1 MNYLPRS
8 LFSVPV
14 LLALALLPG
23 CAGMKAAAP
32 PEARSPRDP
41 WEPYNRVMY
50 SFNRTVDKAVLRPVA
65 RGYDWLTPAPV
76 QRSIGNAFTNLHY
89 PVVVLNLALQGHVKD
104 SGLAL
109 ERFAVNS
116 TLGVAGFF
124 DVATRFDLPTFKE
137 DFGQTLAAWGWQDSR
152 YFMLPLLGPSTLRDG
167 PARVVDWKTD
177 LANAWVIDRAGYAP
191 TALEVV
197 DTRAGLL
204 DQEKALEE
212 AYDEYIFV
220 RDAWLQNRDF
230 QINNGQAPLPD
241 YDSFLDQGQ

>member
-1 MNYLPRS
+1 MK
-8 LFSVPV
+8 SVRFQFVALV
-14 LLALALLPG
+14 LLAVVLVPG

-50 SFNRTVDKAVLRPVA
+50 SFNRTLDNAVLRPVA

-124 DVATRFDLPTFKE
+124 DVATGWGYPQHRE
-137 DFGQTLAAWGWQDSR
+137 DFGQTLAVWGWQDSR

-167 PARVVDWKTD
+167 PARLVDWETD
-177 LANAWVIDRAGYAP
+177 LANTWVIDQAGYVPLAV
-191 TALEVV
+191 EVV

-204 DQEKALEE
+204 DQEKDLEQ

-241 YDSFLDQGQ
+241 YGSFIDQDQ